1 MVLLIEYRYLAS
13 YAIAKL
19 WRILG
24 LPFDPCSLLAL
35 RLTNLLVL
43 CFVVPS
49 VTSNLYQLLHPG
61 SSEEELSL
69 ASVLA
74 SFPLLSF
81 YGNLYY
87 TDVLSTTLVLCSYL
101 CALKSRYALSGL
113 VSDCPKMEN

>member
-1 MVLLIEYRYLAS
+1 MMLLIEYRYLAS

-35 RLTNLLVL
+35 RLTNLLLL
-43 CFVVPS
+43 CFVVPP

-61 SSEEELSL
+61 SSEEHLSL

-81 YGNLYY
+81 MAICTTRTSYPQLLFFAAIF
-87 TDVLSTTLVLCSYL
+87 VLSKV
-101 CALKSRYALSGL
+101 AM
-113 VSDCPKMEN
+113 P